1 MIIQSNI
8 VALNNMMQLTRTNQN
23 MKKSVERLSS
33 GYRINRAAD
42 DAAGL
47 AVSEKKRSQIRG
59 LIRAAKNSEDGV
71 GFVQTAD
78 GAMSETANILH
89 RMRKLTIQSLNDVN
103 TDQDRAYMQMEFDE
117 LQSEIDRI
125 GRQTEFNK
133 KNVFEEYADTYY
145 NFKGN
150 KYWGQDQIHVINS
163 TNQTLQIKYQ
173 ITETEPEKTLT
184 LTVPP
189 EKYTTQELID
199 EIDDIVASL
208 GDASDGLCL
217 EYTDD
222 GFCNVVLQDGE
233 KINEI
238 SGGLSYLF
246 HDEFTGSQVG
256 ALIGTTIFHPS
267 YPLTINLNNN
277 ELKFT
282 IENFDGSTQEVN
294 LTIPPGDYSRQEM
307 IDYLNTKLV
316 GTGMTASEYG
326 DYSIQ
331 VSGDDGIITGLKG
344 NMFKIDVADEGEE
357 VMTSV
362 FYDNTKYGRVKNTAA
377 QFTGG
382 AVLTNDA
389 TDTVNNK
396 FHIDSTNNVLRM
408 RVNDNGNGG
417 YVEIQLDEKDYSISD
432 MISEL
437 QNKFDAAGLDVAVG
451 SHVESMRTVN
461 GNLVSFSGLTLTSK
475 VEGMTSTIE
484 FDVTSSTAYDTLFVK
499 RTYTDKGKKDS
510 TSNGYYSYT
519 AAKLKGG
526 KTFSTTDFPLTLTT
540 DNNSFRLTVKEIDPG
555 NSGAGDSGNYTITL
569 AAKTYQSIDEIVA
582 EINIQIANGGVGI
595 SGKIEAKNDGG
606 AITIIPASTNKTV
619 TGITIAD
626 TTSAGYKA
634 LFVGTKINYSYKE
647 VSSSSVTPT
656 ITLDK
661 MDEPI
666 ILDDANNNLTI
677 KINGG
682 SRKVTVPA
690 GTYTR
695 DELAKKITEQLKGTT
710 TTFTNHY
717 TASGAGS
724 TTNRNKQCSD
734 TGKNK
739 TIATIDC
746 KVKGT
751 GTPPQGS
758 TAPSKATA
766 ASYTVPVALVDSTLV
781 TSANNQITIT
791 VNDHAYTIVLS
802 EKSYSP
808 AALAKEIND
817 KLNSAIQTSADKVNV
832 TLSSDRKLVFATECK
847 GEKYH
852 ISFGS
857 ATSSFFDALSKEKTP
872 AQINTGLSLQNT
884 ITVADGSNVFRG
896 NVDGNAYSVTL
907 DSGTYTRSGL
917 VEELNKKLAAAGI
930 GVKASLNGNQ
940 LVLTTTEAKGQDSSI
955 GFDTNQGGSS
965 MSALFGDLVTKTPAV
980 AKLTTPLQNN
990 ISLKDGENVFTV
1002 RATDGGSLKELTV
1015 TIPAGDYTRSELVT
1029 KLNELY
1035 AGTVTV
1041 SLNDKN
1047 SLTFTTAA
1055 KGSDA
1060 KIYVD
1065 NSFGGS
1071 AGKAMFGESTVATPD
1086 IRASFDGDGHLVLTG
1101 SNTGSSY
1108 TLSAVPTDGSAFLK
1122 PKASTSTINPTT
1134 TSGNVDVGNY
1144 YLQTGGILPS
1154 QTTIDSENKDFHF
1167 TFNTPSGTRTVDIV
1181 MDEKTYTR
1189 QELRDALQKK
1199 IDAALGADQ
1208 ITVKLSNS
1216 KIRLEATDYGSGY
1229 SLTGLSGDFY
1239 EYVLKGTAIRGSV
1252 ENTKYAAGGHSV
1264 SDTYIIGRKDVNN
1277 TISKIQKGIN
1287 DELSLDVTIDG
1298 VVTTLRT
1305 TLDPG
1310 EYNAQDLIKEL
1321 QKKIDEQVAASGI
1334 PANSILVDIG
1344 KFRTNVYGADDANA
1358 LDFYLNHDVD
1368 LKGGE
1373 YRIDGLKGS
1382 ALFEIFYKTEGD
1394 LIPAYTAGTKDLTD
1408 GVEIEDGANTITVD
1422 VDGVTYSYTIPP
1434 KEYTSEELI
1443 EKLNELFDA
1452 SDDNGKQAKLDASLS
1467 GNALKISYEKLGK
1480 HTVTNVQGT
1489 AKSTLF
1495 YEEEGRKDYESDLY
1509 LQIGANAHQGM
1520 ELERFAMTTLAM
1532 GINSVAISKWKNAN
1546 KALGRLDEALNY
1558 LISKRSIYGAD
1569 QNRLEYTIKGNENTA
1584 ENLQASESRDRDAD
1598 MAEEMMLYSKDKILQ
1613 QSQTAMLAQS
1623 SRQSEAVLSL
1633 LRNV

>member
-1 MIIQSNI
+1 MI
-8 VALNNMMQLTRTNQN
+8 
-23 MKKSVERLSS
+23 
-33 GYRINRAAD
+33 D
-42 DAAGL
+42 
-47 AVSEKKRSQIRG
+47 
-59 LIRAAKNSEDGV
+59 
-71 GFVQTAD
+71 
-78 GAMSETANILH
+78 
-89 RMRKLTIQSLNDVN
+89 
-103 TDQDRAYMQMEFDE
+103 
-117 LQSEIDRI
+117 
-125 GRQTEFNK
+125 
-133 KNVFEEYADTYY
+133 
-145 NFKGN
+145 
-150 KYWGQDQIHVINS
+150 S
-163 TNQTLQIKYQ
+163 TNQTLQIQYQ
-173 ITETEPEKTLT
+173 VSETEPEKTLT

-189 EKYTTQELID
+189 GKYTTQELID
-199 EIDDIVASL
+199 EIDDIVTSL
-208 GDASDGLCL
+208 GDAADGLCL

-222 GFCNVVLQDGE
+222 GFCNVVLQEGE
-233 KINEI
+233 KINKI
-238 SGGLSYLF
+238 FGGLSYLF
-246 HDEFTGSQVG
+246 HDEFTGSQMG

-267 YPLTINLNNN
+267 YPLIINSENN

-282 IENFDGSTQEVN
+282 IENFDGTTQEVD
-294 LTIPPGDYSRQEM
+294 LTIPPGRYYRQDV
-307 IDYLNTKLV
+307 IDYLNTALA
-316 GTGMTASEYG
+316 GTGMTAREYG
-326 DYSIQ
+326 DSSIQ
-331 VSGDDGIITGLKG
+331 VGGDNGIITGLKG
-344 NMFKIDVADEGEE
+344 NMFKIDDPKEGEK

-362 FYDNTKYGRVKNTAA
+362 FYDNTKYGRVKTTAA

-382 AVLTNDA
+382 TVLTNDA
-389 TDTVNNK
+389 TDTANNK
-396 FHIDSTNNVLRM
+396 FHIDSTNNVLKM
-408 RVNDNGNGG
+408 RVNDDGNGA
-417 YVEIQLDEKDYSISD
+417 YVEIQLAEKDYSLSE

-437 QNKFDAAGLDVAVG
+437 QNKFDAAGLDVTVG
-451 SHVESMRTVN
+451 SYVESMRTVN
-461 GNLVSFSGLTLTSK
+461 GNSLSFSGLTLTSK
-475 VEGMTSTIE
+475 EKGLASTIE
-484 FDVTSSTAYDTLFVK
+484 FDVASSTAYDTLFVK

-526 KTFSTTDFPLTLTT
+526 KTFSTTDFPLTLTA
-540 DNNSFRLTVKEIDPG
+540 DNNSFRLTVKEADPG
-555 NSGAGDSGNYTITL
+555 KSGAVTSGKYTITL
-569 AAKTYQSIDEIVA
+569 DAKTYQSIDEIVA
-582 EINIQIANGGVGI
+582 EMNTQIANGGVGI
-595 SGKIEAKNDGG
+595 SGKIEAKNDGEV
-606 AITIIPASTNKTV
+606 ISIIPASANKTI

-626 TTSAGYKA
+626 TTGAGYKT
-634 LFVGTKINYSYKE
+634 LFVGTKTNYSYKE
-647 VSSSSVTPT
+647 VSSSSMTPT

-666 ILDDANNNLTI
+666 ILDDANNNLTV

-682 SRKVTVPA
+682 SRQVTVPA

-717 TASGAGS
+717 TASGVGS
-724 TTNRNKQCSD
+724 TTNRNKQCSG

-739 TIATIDC
+739 TIATIKC
-746 KVKGT
+746 NERGT
-751 GTPPQGS
+751 GTPPQGV
-758 TAPSKATA
+758 TLPTDGTA
-766 ASYTVPVALVDSTLV
+766 ASYTVPVSLADTTVV

-791 VNDHAYTIVLS
+791 VNDHPYTIVLS

-808 AALAKEIND
+808 AELAKEIND
-817 KLNSAIQTSADKVNV
+817 KLNSAIQDGLDKVNV
-832 TLSSDRKLVFATECK
+832 TLSSDRKLVFTTVSV
-847 GEKYH
+847 GEDYSL
-852 ISFGS
+852 SFGS
-857 ATSSFFDALSKEKTP
+857 ATSSFFEALSQEKTP
-872 AQINTGLSLQNT
+872 AEINTGLPLQNT
-884 ITVADGSNVFRG
+884 ITISDSSNVFKG
-896 NVDGNAYSVTL
+896 TLDGNSYSVTL

-917 VEELNKKLAAAGI
+917 VAELNKKLAAAGI
-930 GVKASLNGNQ
+930 DVKASLNGSQ
-940 LVLTTTEAKGQDSSI
+940 LVLTTTEAKGADSSI
-955 GFDTNQGGSS
+955 GFDTTQGGSS
-965 MSALFGDLVTKTPAV
+965 MSALFGDLITETPAV
-980 AKLTTPLQNN
+980 AELTTPLQDN

-1002 RATDGGSLKELTV
+1002 RVTDGGSLKELTV

-1041 SLNDKN
+1041 SLNNKN

-1055 KGSDA
+1055 KGSNA

-1071 AGKAMFGESTVATPD
+1071 AGKAMFGESTVTTPD
-1086 IRASFDGDGHLVLTG
+1086 ISASFDGDGHLVLTG

-1108 TLSAVPTDGSAFLK
+1108 TLSAVPSDGSAFLK

-1134 TSGNVDVGNY
+1134 TSGSVDVANY
-1144 YLQTGGILPS
+1144 YLQTGGTLPAE
-1154 QTTIDSENKDFHF
+1154 TTIDSGNKDFHF
-1167 TFNTPSGTRTVDIV
+1167 TFNTPSGTQTVDIV

-1189 QELRDALQKK
+1189 QELMDALQKK

-1208 ITVKLSNS
+1208 ITVKLSDS
-1216 KIRLEATDYGSGY
+1216 KIRLEAADYGSGY

-1239 EYVLKGTAIRGSV
+1239 EYVLKGTAIRGSL
-1252 ENTKYAAGGHSV
+1252 ENTRYAAGGHSV
-1264 SDTYIIGRKDVNN
+1264 TDTYIIGRKDVNN

-1298 VVTTLRT
+1298 VVTTLRM

-1310 EYNAQDLIKEL
+1310 EYNAQELIKEL
-1321 QKKIDEQVAASGI
+1321 QKKIDEQVAASGF
-1334 PANSILVDIG
+1334 PANSILVDVG

-1358 LDFYLNHDVD
+1358 LDFYLNRDVD

-1408 GVEIEDGANTITVD
+1408 GVEIDDGANTITVD
-1422 VDGVTYSYTIPP
+1422 VDGITYSYTIPP
-1434 KEYTSEELI
+1434 KKYTSEELI

-1452 SDDNGKQAKLDASLS
+1452 PDDNGNQAKLDASLS

-1480 HTVTNVQGT
+1480 HTVTNIQGT

-1495 YEEEGRKDYESDLY
+1495 YEEEGRKDYDSNLY
-1509 LQIGANAHQGM
+1509 LQIGANAQQGM

-1546 KALGRLDEALNY
+1546 KALGRLDGALDY

-1569 QNRLEYTIKGNENTA
+1569 QNRLEYRIKGNENSA

-1598 MAEEMMLYSKDKILQ
+1598 MAEEMVIYSKDKILQ

-1633 LRNV
+1633 LRNT